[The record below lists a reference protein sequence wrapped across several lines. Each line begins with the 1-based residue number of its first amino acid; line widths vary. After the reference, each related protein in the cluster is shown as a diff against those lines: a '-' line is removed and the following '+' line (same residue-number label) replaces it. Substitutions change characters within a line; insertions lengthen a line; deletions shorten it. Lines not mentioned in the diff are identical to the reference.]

1 MQQNN
6 LTSSYFPVSEVPAVG
21 IPVEGKEID
30 GTGYKFIV
38 REDTND
44 ILSCVTNSYKLVTNK
59 EIMQKASPILKKKG
73 AHLEEMRIFGN
84 GARTKYKY
92 RFPDTKVEISAGDH
106 VNPEIIINNSY
117 DGSTEVSAMGG
128 AFRLLCSN
136 GLVIGYSIGKEG
148 SRHTVWNKKD
158 EIEAIVNSVINK
170 TTTVFNEDFPKMVE
184 KGVKKKDTQKILEMF
199 PGYTMESIVQYLIST
214 PPKNYWDLLNTAT
227 WATTHVMKRKA
238 EATHKFETKIFDTI
252 KSMAARA

>member
-59 EIMQKASPILKKKG
+59 EIMQKASP
-73 AHLEEMRIFGN
+73 
-84 GARTKYKY
+84 
-92 RFPDTKVEISAGDH
+92 
-106 VNPEIIINNSY
+106 
-117 DGSTEVSAMGG
+117 EVSAMGG

>member
-21 IPVEGKEID
+21 IPVKGKEID

-59 EIMQKASPILKKKG
+59 EIMQKASPVLKKQG

-92 RFPDTKVEISAGDH
+92 RFPDTKVEIATGDF
-106 VNPEIIINNSY
+106 VNPEVIINNSY
-117 DGSTEVSAMGG
+117 DGSTEISAMGG

-136 GLVIGYSIGKEG
+136 GMVIGLS
-148 SRHTVWNKKD
+148 
-158 EIEAIVNSVINK
+158 
-170 TTTVFNEDFPKMVE
+170 
-184 KGVKKKDTQKILEMF
+184 
-199 PGYTMESIVQYLIST
+199 LI
-214 PPKNYWDLLNTAT
+214 
-227 WATTHVMKRKA
+227 H
-238 EATHKFETKIFDTI
+238 I
-252 KSMAARA
+252 